1 MAGYTPLF
9 GSIVRSSIWDEDN
22 ATRIVWI
29 TMLALAEA
37 DGTIEGS
44 IKGMAHEARVTL
56 TECKTALEI
65 LKAPD
70 PYSKTTDN
78 DGRRIREIDGGWLVL
93 NHKLYREKAKSRAGY
108 MRQYREE
115 KKKEH
120 EEEKKENSNINSYS
134 NNVTP
139 CNTSVTGVT
148 VTDSPLP
155 PTKKRHLDFVMLTD
169 DEYKKLIEKLGQNRT
184 EQYIERLNNYVGSKG
199 KRYKSHYHTI
209 LNWSS
214 KDNEER
220 GSKIGSSSENDEPFI
235 R

>member
-44 IKGMAHEARVTL
+44 VKGMAHEARVTL
-56 TECKTALEI
+56 SECKTALEI

-78 DGRRIREIDGGWLVL
+78 EGRRIREIDGGWLLL
-93 NHKLYREKAKSRAGY
+93 NHKLYREKAKSRAKY
-108 MRQYREE
+108 MRHYREE

-120 EEEKKENSNINSYS
+120 KEEKKENPNLNPNT

-155 PTKKRHLDFVMLTD
+155 PTKKRHLDHVFLTD
-169 DEYKKLIEKLGQNRT
+169 EEHTKLIERFGDKETAVWIEKLDS
-184 EQYIERLNNYVGSKG
+184 YIGSKG
-199 KRYKSHYHTI
+199 KKYKSHYHSI

-220 GSKIGSSSENDEPFI
+220 GSKIGSSSGQDEYFI